1 MKTAKGQGCRR
12 RSEKIIGSLSHRTL
26 SLEEEQVTTMDVSFT
41 IRGVIPPLLTPFT
54 DNGDKLDEEALRA
67 HVTWLIDKGVHGV
80 MPCGTTG
87 EGPLLAISERK
98 RVVEVVVEAVAH
110 RVPVLAHVGTLTTH
124 ETIDMACHAQGCG
137 VEAISVVTPY
147 YFRLPESAL
156 VEHFCRI
163 ADAVT
168 DTPVFLYNIP
178 QCTGNALSLP
188 AVKAIITRCPNIVGI
203 KDSSENRDTL
213 LSLTGLN
220 EGRFQVIC
228 GSDSLLSYAL
238 EAGACASVSGNSNV
252 FPEVV
257 VELFRAFW
265 QGDLDGAHRQQER
278 LNQVIES
285 LQSGPTPSLFKRVL
299 ELRGL
304 RGGAVRPPLPEA
316 TEEMFVKA
324 QQKLRSYQLL

>member
-1 MKTAKGQGCRR
+1 M
-12 RSEKIIGSLSHRTL
+12 SI
-26 SLEEEQVTTMDVSFT
+26 SFK
-41 IRGVIPPLLTPFT
+41 IRGIVPPLLTPFT
-54 DNGDKLDEEALRA
+54 DNGERLDEEALRT

-87 EGPLLAISERK
+87 EGPLLAVSERK

-124 ETIDMACHAQGCG
+124 ETIDMARHAQGCG

-147 YFRLPESAL
+147 YFQLPEEAL
-156 VEHFCRI
+156 VRHFCRV
-163 ADAVT
+163 ADAVA

-178 QCTGNALSLP
+178 QNTGNAISIS
-188 AVKAIITRCPNIVGI
+188 AVEAITARCSNVVGI
-203 KDSSENRDTL
+203 KDSSGNEDTL
-213 LSLTGLN
+213 LSLIGLN
-220 EGRFQVIC
+220 EGRFQVVC
-228 GSDSLLSYAL
+228 GNDSLLSYAL
-238 EAGACASVSGNSNV
+238 EAGACASVSGNANV

-257 VELFRAFW
+257 VGLFHAFW
-265 QGDLDGAHRQQER
+265 QGDLDGVRRQQER

-285 LQSGPTPSLFKRVL
+285 LQGGSLSLFKRIL

-304 RGGAVRPPLPEA
+304 KGGVARSPLPEV
-316 TEEMFVKA
+316 TRETVINT